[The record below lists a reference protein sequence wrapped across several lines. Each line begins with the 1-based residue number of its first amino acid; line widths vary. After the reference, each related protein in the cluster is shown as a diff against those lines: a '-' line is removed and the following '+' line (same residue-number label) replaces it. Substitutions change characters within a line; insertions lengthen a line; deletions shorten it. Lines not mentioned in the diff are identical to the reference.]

1 MGSGSSWTSKISFNS
16 ARKAKQYP
24 WRKNRGIDSLAHSG
38 APIGAHESIDT
49 NDPIRSLHGEVPRPQ
64 PTIRELVNM
73 FTGNPRDVDLV
84 LIDGCLDDITS
95 EGVTAPEP
103 LPEGIAGPLAM
114 GFKDI
119 TMRLQFRQEI
129 YEKCHD
135 DMKILLQE
143 VASKFSNP
151 ETRIVVT
158 GYY

>member
-1 MGSGSSWTSKISFNS
+1 MS
-16 ARKAKQYP
+16 
-24 WRKNRGIDSLAHSG
+24 
-38 APIGAHESIDT
+38 
-49 NDPIRSLHGEVPRPQ
+49 
-64 PTIRELVNM
+64 
-73 FTGNPRDVDLV
+73 DLV

-103 LPEGIAGPLAM
+103 LREGMAGPLAIS
-114 GFKDI
+114 FKDI

-158 GYY
+158 GYYQQVSDRTDFTNAGPIFYWATSGINPLDPPISQRQMVFNSRAMSNGFQQGYKNGSG

>member
-1 MGSGSSWTSKISFNS
+1 M
-16 ARKAKQYP
+16 
-24 WRKNRGIDSLAHSG
+24 
-38 APIGAHESIDT
+38 
-49 NDPIRSLHGEVPRPQ
+49 
-64 PTIRELVNM
+64 NM
-73 FTGNPRDVDLV
+73 FTGSYPRDVDLV

-103 LPEGIAGPLAM
+103 LREGMAGPLAIS
-114 GFKDI
+114 FKDI

-135 DMKILLQE
+135 DMNILLQE

-158 GYY
+158 GYYQPVSDRTDFTNAGPIFYCKLQEYIPYKILLFHKDKWCLTGDYFKWIPTGI